1 MNKLG
6 FGFLRLPKLDENDP
20 NSVNIPL
27 CEQLVDD
34 FLAKG
39 GRYFDT
45 AYTYLDGNSEIALG
59 KALSARHPRDSFEL
73 AAKLPCWKISTAEE
87 AEKIFREELE
97 RCQVDYFDNYL
108 LHWLNA
114 ANYEISK
121 KYDAFAFLQ
130 KVKAEGKAKHI
141 GFSYHDTADL
151 LDKILTENPCV
162 EFVQLQLNWLDWE
175 SPSIESRK
183 CYEVCQKH
191 GKKVIVMEPV
201 RGGTLA
207 KLPQE
212 AEDLLK
218 SIRPDKSIASWAIRF
233 AQHWDDVEIVL
244 SGMND
249 PQQVEDNM
257 QPLEKMTEEELAALT
272 QVCEILAKQNT
283 IPCTACGYCVA
294 GCPKNIAIPSYFKF
308 YNELERSK
316 GADDWK
322 IIPAYEEMTTKFG
335 KASDCINC
343 KKCERNCPQKIEI
356 THWLK
361 QVADKME
368 PKAE

>member
-6 FGFLRLPKLDENDP
+6 FGFLRLPKADENDN
-20 NSVNIPL
+20 NSVNLEL
-27 CEQLVDD
+27 CNDLVDA

-59 KALSARHPRDSFEL
+59 KCLSARHPRNSFEL
-73 AAKLPCWKISTAEE
+73 AAKLPCWKISTIEE
-87 AEKIFREELE
+87 AEKIFAEELE
-97 RCQVDYFDNYL
+97 RCGVDYFDNYL

-121 KYDAFAFLQ
+121 KYDAFRFLQ

-207 KLPQE
+207 NLPRE
-212 AEDLLK
+212 AEQLMK
-218 SIRPDKSIASWAIRF
+218 SVNPDKSIASWAIRF

-244 SGMND
+244 SGMNSMD
-249 PQQVEDNM
+249 QMDDNM
-257 QPLEKMTEEELAALT
+257 QDVEKMTDEEFATLEK
-272 QVCEILAKQNT
+272 VKEILSKQNT
-283 IPCTACGYCVA
+283 IPCTACRYCVS
-294 GCPKNIAIPSYFKF
+294 GCPKSIAIPDYFKL
-308 YNELERSK
+308 YNEHERSK

-322 IIPAYEEMTTKFG
+322 IIPAYEEMTKKFG

-356 THWLK
+356 TTWLK
-361 QVADKME
+361 KVAEAFE